1 MKALHQKIIRFFQ
14 NQNYTIITT
23 IGKDGCPHNSCK
35 GIVGIDEKGQ
45 VFLLDLYKGNTYENL
60 KRNPSISITAVDEHK
75 FIGYSLKG
83 RASIVKREEIKS
95 GTMESW
101 DSKITKRISRR
112 LLRNIRGEKGHP
124 LHPEALLPR
133 PEYLIVA
140 EIKNIIDLTPRH
152 IKERR

>member
-1 MKALHQKIIRFFQ
+1 MKALTQRIVRFFQ
-14 NQNYTIITT
+14 SQQYTVVTT
-23 IGKDGCPHNSCK
+23 IGRDGWPHNSCK
-35 GIVGIDEKGQ
+35 GIVDIDGRGR

-60 KRNPSISITAVDEHK
+60 KQNPFITITAVDEHK
-75 FIGYSLKG
+75 FTGYSLKG
-83 RASIVKREEIKS
+83 TASIVKRDQIKS

-101 DSKITKRISRR
+101 DEKITKRISRR

-140 EIKNIIDLTPRH
+140 EIEKIIDLTPRH
-152 IKERR
+152 IKEKG